1 MVIQINREWAELN
14 DPMDEDDFKAY
25 IKEHIILDKRIW
37 RSRMKQIRQFIFG
50 KRLKMV
56 KKVLSHKFPPD
67 LHYSLHGQH
76 TIRKLCQRMRDN
88 LYKPN

>member
-50 KRLKMV
+50 
-56 KKVLSHKFPPD
+56 SD
-67 LHYSLHGQH
+67 
-76 TIRKLCQRMRDN
+76 
-88 LYKPN
+88 